1 MSSQVWILDKWVF
14 FFLVEIFPKYWK
26 GQTCTQKVFAVY
38 LKFGCEEASCI
49 YLATSLET
57 LLPAGSVAKNHLLV
71 QEMWVRTLGKEDS
84 LEEELA
90 AHSSI
95 AAWRNPWTEEPG
107 GLQSMGL
114 PRVRHNWGS
123 KQQQQQLPGIT
134 FPSSLA
140 WLSLCPLSLQIL

>member
-1 MSSQVWILDKWVF
+1 MLIIFLAFSIPHRLRLLELTNETTSCPVKFEFWINEY

-71 QEMWVRTLGKEDS
+71 QEMWVRTLGEEDA

-114 PRVRHNWGS
+114 PRVRHN
-123 KQQQQQLPGIT
+123 
-134 FPSSLA
+134 
-140 WLSLCPLSLQIL
+140 

>member
-1 MSSQVWILDKWVF
+1 MSIS
-14 FFLVEIFPKYWK
+14 FLVEIRPKYWK

-57 LLPAGSVAKNHLLV
+57 RLPAGFVAKDHLLV
-71 QEMWVRTLGKEDS
+71 QEMWIRTLGEEDA

-95 AAWRNPWTEEPG
+95 PAWRNPWTEEPC

-114 PRVRHNWGS
+114 QRVNNRE

-140 WLSLCPLSLQIL
+140 